1 MNPDTIKLEAR
12 QLQVGYPRRV
22 VLSGVE
28 FSVKAGEILAL
39 VGPNGAGKSTLMK
52 SLAGQLAL
60 QGGTVVLSGKD
71 MAQLSPNATA
81 RTLSL
86 LLTGQA
92 IPELMTCREVA
103 AAGRYPYTGRMGIL
117 GQEDWNKVDAAMAR
131 LNAGELAECPFD
143 AVSDGQRQR
152 VLLAR
157 ALCQEP
163 EVLVLDE
170 PTAYL
175 DIRYQLEL
183 VAAMKS
189 LAREEGLAVVVSLH
203 ELDLVRRCADRM
215 LCLKNGKVD
224 RLDTTER
231 IFSGDYLEGLFDLP
245 KGSLNTPEVPAFQHY
260 VQSGEKQL
268 RCGYTT
274 GTCAALAAQGAA
286 IRLLTGIWPETV
298 RLTTPKGLPVE
309 VRLEQCAAG
318 DDFASCG
325 VRKDAGDDVD
335 ATAGMLI
342 MAEVRRREQPG
353 IAIDGGIG
361 VGRVTKPGLDQPVGV
376 AAINSVPRRMILEAV
391 TSVCT
396 AAEDMGGLSVMISAP
411 DGQEIARKTFN
422 GDLGIQGGI
431 SILGTSGIVEPM
443 SQQALIDTITLELR
457 QRFAEGHRRVILT
470 PGNYGMDFLRQQGLD
485 SLGVPVVKC
494 SNFIGDALDAASGL
508 GYGQVL
514 LVGHI
519 GKLVKVAGGIMNT
532 HSKTADCR
540 RELMAAHCAFAGG
553 SGALCRELMNCAT
566 TDACTALLQKETL
579 VEPVMKSLM
588 EAMERQ
594 LKRRVGES
602 CQIGAVMFSK
612 EYGLLGITPEAEQ
625 IQAQWMREREE
636 QP

>member
-1 MNPDTIKLEAR
+1 MNPDMTKLEAR

-60 QGGTVVLSGKD
+60 QGGTVFLSGKD
-71 MAQLSPNATA
+71 MAQLSPNAA
-81 RTLSL
+81 AKTLSL

-92 IPELMTCREVA
+92 IPALMTCREVV

-117 GQEDWNKVDAAMAR
+117 SGEDWDKVDAAMAR

-163 EVLVLDE
+163 EMLLLDE

-203 ELDLVRRCADRM
+203 ELDLVRRCADRI
-215 LCLKNGKVD
+215 LCLKNGQVD
-224 RLDTTER
+224 RLDTTEQ
-231 IFSGDYLEGLFDLP
+231 IFSGDYLEGVFDLP
-245 KGSLNTPEVPAFQHY
+245 KGSLNTPEAPAFQHY
-260 VQSGEKQL
+260 VQSGGKQL

-286 IRLLTGIWPETV
+286 IRLLTEIWPETV

-309 VRLEQCAAG
+309 VRLEQCTAG
-318 DDFASCG
+318 DCFAACG

-361 VGRVTKPGLDQPVGV
+361 IGRVTKPGLDQPVGA

-391 TSVCT
+391 TSVCA
-396 AAEDMGGLSVMISAP
+396 AAEDTGGLSVTISAP

-457 QRFAEGHRRVILT
+457 QRFVEGHRRLILT
-470 PGNYGMDFLRQQGLD
+470 PGNYGMDFLRKKGLD
-485 SLGVPVVKC
+485 RLGVPVVKC
-494 SNFIGDALDAASGL
+494 SNFIGDALDAAAGL
-508 GYGQVL
+508 GYRQVL
-514 LVGHI
+514 LVGHV
-519 GKLVKVAGGIMNT
+519 GKLVKVAGGVMNT

-540 RELMAAHCAFAGG
+540 RELMTAHCACAGG
-553 SGALCRELMNCAT
+553 SGELCRALMDCAT
-566 TDACTALLQKETL
+566 TDACIALLQEETL
-579 VEPVMKSLM
+579 AEPVMKSLM
-588 EAMERQ
+588 EAMEQQ
-594 LKRRVGES
+594 LKRRVGEA

-612 EYGLLGITPEAEQ
+612 EYGLLGVTPEAEQ